1 MDVDNF
7 FFGVQAILASVVD
20 TLRVT
25 SRFPM
30 FIGFVIGFGAAS
42 VIHAMLTAEHVK
54 HLPSMVLHDPSVSFQ
69 KMYPAGSDGTFS
81 HSYADYTKNV
91 ERIKTVFFTST
102 LLLIL
107 LLMLATIAF
116 K

>member
-25 SRFPM
+25 SRYPM
-30 FIGFVIGFGAAS
+30 FIGFIIGFGAAS

-54 HLPSMVLHDPSVSFQ
+54 HIPAMVLRDPSVSFQ
-69 KMYPAGSDGTFS
+69 KMYPAGQDGAFT
-81 HSYADYTKNV
+81 HSYADYARNV
-91 ERIKTVFFTST
+91 ERMKTVFYSSS

-107 LLMLATIAF
+107 LLMLATVAL

>member
-7 FFGVQAILASVVD
+7 FFGVQAAAASVVD

-25 SRFPM
+25 SGYPM
-30 FIGFVIGFGAAS
+30 FIGFIIGFGAAS

-54 HLPSMVLHDPSVSFQ
+54 HIPSMVLRDSSVSFQ
-69 KMYPAGSDGTFS
+69 KMYPAGTDGTFT
-81 HSYADYTKNV
+81 HSYSDYARNV
-91 ERIKTVFFTST
+91 ERMKTVFYSST
-102 LLLIL
+102 LLIIL
-107 LLMLATIAF
+107 LLMLATVAF